1 MQPSETTRVL
11 LVEDNED
18 DTVFVKAHLRRI
30 RACDYSIQT
39 CTRLA
44 DAEAILAA
52 ERFHLVLLD
61 MSLPDGEGVLLVD
74 RIRKRAVDTPI
85 VVLTANNDEPTAI
98 EALRRGAQDY
108 LIKGELS
115 SEILQRVIRYSVERH
130 AMAREMERANQELQ
144 ELSRQAEAAN
154 QLKSEFLAKVSH
166 ELRTPLT
173 AILGFTDLVLDH
185 ELEPEVERA
194 SLTIK
199 QNGQH
204 LLSILND
211 ILDLSKIE
219 AGHLRI
225 ERSDC
230 SPGQII
236 EEVISLLRVRAT
248 AKGIDLRFHSKPD
261 VPARIQSDP
270 LRIRQIMLNLIGNA
284 IKFTERGFVQVNMST
299 VELEGKP
306 QLRIDVSDTGIG
318 MTPEQLDRLFQP
330 FVQADASITRQFGG
344 TGLGLTICRRLLELM
359 DGHISASSR
368 PELGSTFQV
377 VFPLHAVED
386 SGQEYE
392 VSTRKKPTETP
403 LPSLDGVHVLMA
415 EDGIHNRTLISL
427 MLKKAGARVSVVE
440 NGQLAVDAIAADQN
454 RGNGYQIILMDM
466 QMPVLD
472 GYSATAQ
479 IRANGCSLP
488 VIALTANVLEDDVDK
503 CRDSGCDDFLAK
515 PVNRRDL
522 VETIARHVLSTP
534 PSNGQPVA
542 ES

>member
-1 MQPSETTRVL
+1 MQATDSLRVL
-11 LVEDNED
+11 LIEDNED
-18 DTVFVKAHLRRI
+18 DTIFVKAHLRRI
-30 RACDYSIQT
+30 PACNYQITTS
-39 CTRLA
+39 TRLA
-44 DAEAILAA
+44 DAEQILAT

-74 RIRKRAVDTPI
+74 RIRQQAVDTPI

-130 AMAREMERANQELQ
+130 AMAREMERANLELQ

-154 QLKSEFLAKVSH
+154 QLKSEFLANVSH

-185 ELEPEVERA
+185 ELPSEVERA
-194 SLTIK
+194 TLTIK
-199 QNGQH
+199 QNGKH

-225 ERSDC
+225 EQSAC
-230 SPGQII
+230 SPGQIV
-236 EEVISLLRVRAT
+236 EEVISLLRVRAE
-248 AKGIDLRFHSKPD
+248 AKELDLRLTVREG
-261 VPARIQSDP
+261 VPTRIQSDP
-270 LRIRQIMLNLIGNA
+270 LRIRQILLNLVGNA
-284 IKFTERGFVQVNMST
+284 IKFTERGFIQITLST
-299 VELEGKP
+299 VDLEGIP
-306 QLRIDVSDTGIG
+306 QLRIEVSDTGIG
-318 MTPEQLDRLFQP
+318 MTPDQLDRLFQP

-359 DGHISASSR
+359 GGHISASS
-368 PELGSTFQV
+368 ELNLGSTFQA
-377 VFPLHAVED
+377 VFPLHAVPE
-386 SGQEYE
+386 SGEQAPATSHKATNENPI
-392 VSTRKKPTETP
+392 PT
-403 LPSLDGVHVLMA
+403 LDGIHVLMA

-440 NGQLAVDAIAADQN
+440 NGQLAVEAVSSN
-454 RGNGYQIILMDM
+454 LSGPEGYQIVLMDM

-472 GYSATAQ
+472 GYSATTQLREA
-479 IRANGCSLP
+479 GCSLP
-488 VIALTANVLEDDVDK
+488 VIALTANVLEDDVKK
-503 CRDSGCDDFLAK
+503 CRQAGCNGFLAK
-515 PVNRRDL
+515 PVNRREL
-522 VETIARHVLSTP
+522 VETIARYVNGHASDSTA
-534 PSNGQPVA
+534 S
-542 ES
+542 